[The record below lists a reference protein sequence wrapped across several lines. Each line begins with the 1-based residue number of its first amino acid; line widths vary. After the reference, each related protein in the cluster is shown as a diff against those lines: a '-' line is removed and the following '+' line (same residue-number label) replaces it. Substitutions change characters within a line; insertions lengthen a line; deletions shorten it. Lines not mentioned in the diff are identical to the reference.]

1 MPSPESVYNCT
12 SSIYHNLKSFEAD
25 FSLSVKFG
33 ILKGTLHGEFKMCSP
48 DHFAGKV
55 KGPFGVTFA
64 ELVTDEDSFELTLQG
79 GKVITGLKDT
89 LDLAALTGFP
99 VPTAEPGVLL
109 APFAQPAKSLK
120 QIVLFNVLNDSAW
133 VVEIRESESSRKLTI
148 DPKLPAVIQEQWI
161 NENGEEVLK
170 KIYGDFNRIG
180 GQLVPQVISIIIKSD
195 KPLQAQLRY
204 ESMRINPVWKEN
216 PFQFKTPSGV

>member
-1 MPSPESVYNCT
+1 
-12 SSIYHNLKSFEAD
+12 
-25 FSLSVKFG
+25 
-33 ILKGTLHGEFKMCSP
+33 
-48 DHFAGKV
+48 
-55 KGPFGVTFA
+55 
-64 ELVTDEDSFELTLQG
+64 
-79 GKVITGLKDT
+79 
-89 LDLAALTGFP
+89 
-99 VPTAEPGVLL
+99 
-109 APFAQPAKSLK
+109 
-120 QIVLFNVLNDSAW
+120 VLNDSAW